1 MKIAIDAMGGDY
13 APMEIVKGVEI
24 ARDRYPDIEFLL
36 FGTSEQ
42 VKPLV
47 KDWSHITLIPTTEVI
62 EMLSLIHISE
72 PTRRLMAS
80 RMPSSA

>member
-47 KDWSHITLIPTTEVI
+47 KDWSHTVSYTHLTLPTN
-62 EMLSLIHISE
+62 
-72 PTRRLMAS
+72 
-80 RMPSSA
+80 